1 LSLWFILGRC
11 GLVQHSPHL
20 SFLAFRQRRRPGCL
34 GLKQGSEEH
43 AVVQLRT
50 HRAEIAMIDA
60 IAHVLSLEHLC
71 LPLTA
76 MLAHH
81 AEVYSRGG
89 TSVGTRRA
97 EHEGPVADEQQA
109 IDGHGGPAQTV
120 DQTPELSGEGH
131 NEAGK

>member
-1 LSLWFILGRC
+1 LNLWFILGRC

-20 SFLAFRQRRRPGCL
+20 PFLIFRQRRSPGSL

-50 HRAEIAMIDA
+50 YRAEIAMMDA

-76 MLAHH
+76 MLAYH

-89 TSVGTRRA
+89 ASVGTRRA
-97 EHEGPVADEQQA
+97 EHEGSVADEQQA
-109 IDGHGGPAQTV
+109 IDGHGRPAQTV

-131 NEAGK
+131 NEAGQ